1 MQRIVLAEPSVLHL
15 SKLMEGNRKQRETKE
30 SQSVL
35 HATHTPS
42 THPGFIWDSTRTS
55 GCGGKLF
62 KGHVQVYRQT
72 YHTDMEGSTQAPHIH
87 AGKLIVLLYNH
98 FTSRIAS
105 VLMSLSGCFILIHVY
120 RQSTKYNMH
129 LEADQKQY
137 IFQRHLGVNVASTSC
152 HTTQIHA

>member
-15 SKLMEGNRKQRETKE
+15 SKLMEGNRKQRETEE

-42 THPGFIWDSTRTS
+42 TYPGFIWDSTRTS

-62 KGHVQVYRQT
+62 KGHVQSVQTNISYR
-72 YHTDMEGSTQAPHIH
+72 YGGKH
-87 AGKLIVLLYNH
+87 AGTLYTCWKANCIIVQSLHIENCKC
-98 FTSRIAS
+98 FN
-105 VLMSLSGCFILIHVY
+105 VLEWMFYPYSCV
-120 RQSTKYNMH
+120 QTNKYNMH